1 MDAVTKN
8 LLNHFSDSQPA
19 LQIPG
24 APAAVAGIKLGDLIE
39 AGSNPQAATVA
50 AIPASANL
58 TVPVVAAAAV
68 GNTDITATQL
78 AVVAADVNAA
88 LDNKADNADLVTLA
102 SEVEA
107 RLDTIE
113 SKINA
118 VIAALKAAGLMA

>member
-24 APAAVAGIKLGDLIE
+24 APAAVASIKLGDLIE

-68 GNTDITATQL
+68 ENTDITATQL
-78 AVVAADVNAA
+78 AVVAADLNAA